1 MVARGNEQHMSF
13 LKFAGDEVKEMAR
26 TVESS
31 GGQMKRASKGM
42 SNADATQLGHDGLRS
57 ACDDFAES
65 WDYGFGQLSK
75 ITKGVS
81 KFADTAAKE
90 FAKLDQKL
98 YDELKK
104 GGKGGGKA

>member
-1 MVARGNEQHMSF
+1 MSF
-13 LKFAGDEVKEMAR
+13 LKFASDEVKAMAH
-26 TVESS
+26 TLETG

-42 SNADATQLGHDGLRS
+42 SNADATQIGHGELQA

-81 KFADTAAKE
+81 KFANKAAEE
-90 FAKLDQKL
+90 FTKLDQKL

-104 GGKGGGKA
+104 AGKGDGKA